1 MTKKFIYLA
10 GPIFGVSYKEA
21 VDWRDE
27 IKKMFLPGI
36 VGISPM
42 RLKEFLSKKR
52 KIGHSYEDD
61 DLSNARAIRTRDKM
75 DVKICDMI
83 VAFMPREMNEKRP
96 STGTTMELGWADAF
110 DKPIVLI
117 TDDPHLIKH
126 PLTGQAAGFI
136 VPDIV
141 RAAEVVNGVFGEY
154 VA

>member
-1 MTKKFIYLA
+1 MTKFVYLA

-21 VDWRDE
+21 NDWRED
-27 IKKMFLPGI
+27 IKAKFLPGI

-42 RLKEFLSKKR
+42 RLKSFLSKKR

-61 DLSNARAIRTRDKM
+61 PLSNARAIKTRDYM
-75 DVKICDMI
+75 DVKTCDMLL
-83 VAFMPREMNEKRP
+83 AWMPKALNEARP

-110 DKPIVLI
+110 DKPIVLV

-136 VPDIV
+136 VPDLDS
-141 RAAEVVNGVFGEY
+141 AAEIVNGVFGEY